1 MCANCDGCRVT
12 RDGCKYFIYGKA
24 SKSSECY
31 WEKTESASCPDGWE
45 DDSYDFYSISA
56 GGAELPLFDKCILHE
71 CRTITDVPLA
81 VQQAFH
87 TT

>member
-12 RDGCKYFIYGKA
+12 RDGCKYFIYGKG
-24 SKSSECY
+24 SKSGECY

-56 GGAELPLFDKCILHE
+56 GGTKADDTTQGIWDMCIN
-71 CRTITDVPLA
+71 P
-81 VQQAFH
+81 
-87 TT
+87 